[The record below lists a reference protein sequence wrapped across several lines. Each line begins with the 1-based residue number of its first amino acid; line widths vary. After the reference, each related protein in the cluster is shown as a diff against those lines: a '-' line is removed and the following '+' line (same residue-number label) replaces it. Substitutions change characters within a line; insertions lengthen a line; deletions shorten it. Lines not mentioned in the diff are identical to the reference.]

1 MVKSQTTICV
11 ERQKQ
16 ANVPLKPP
24 GTPFGR
30 FIPGL
35 PARAPL
41 PIFLKAFRY
50 ARHSPSL
57 MALATAWALAA
68 CSTMPQHADTE
79 LGNRIDAPVG
89 VTVAGEKLDTE
100 LLRSFYARHDFDA
113 VWPSHETQANKLVEA
128 ILHAE
133 DQGLNPELFHASALK
148 HAAALTPTDRDLL
161 LSDAFLSY
169 ADALTRGVV
178 HVDRRKDYEAL
189 APEPVDV
196 AAELDRVMDSND
208 PGAAI
213 NALAPTTQDY
223 LALRKALEKCRA
235 GGARA
240 ASACQHKIAV
250 NLERL
255 RWLPRSLPRNRAWV
269 NVAAEQLI
277 LYRNDRPVFT
287 TRIVVGEDIE
297 RNQSPEFHTAIDA
310 FWVNPPWVIPADIAK
325 REIMPKISRDPNY
338 LKRNKMIML
347 SNGEIEQLPGPEAG
361 LGQLMFNMP
370 NRFDVYLHDTP
381 DRYIFNRDNRRLSHG
396 CIRVQNPRDF
406 AALLMEQPVEK
417 IDTEIATGATTK
429 KSLPE
434 PMPVFVVYLTAFAD
448 TAGKLQLVPDFYN
461 RDNAIWRDLQPR
473 PRKRSHATHGTK
485 V

>member
-1 MVKSQTTICV
+1 
-11 ERQKQ
+11 
-16 ANVPLKPP
+16 
-24 GTPFGR
+24 
-30 FIPGL
+30 
-35 PARAPL
+35 
-41 PIFLKAFRY
+41 
-50 ARHSPSL
+50 
-57 MALATAWALAA
+57 MAWTLAA

-79 LGNRIDAPVG
+79 LGNRIDAPAG

-100 LLRSFYARHDFDA
+100 LLRSFYARHDFEA
-113 VWPSHETQANKLVEA
+113 VWPSHETQANKLVES
-128 ILHAE
+128 ILHAG
-133 DQGLNPELFHASALK
+133 DQGLDPELFHASALK
-148 HAAALTPTDRDLL
+148 HAATLTPTDRDLL

-169 ADALTRGVV
+169 ADALARGVV
-178 HVDRRKDYEAL
+178 HVDHRKDYEAL

-196 AAELDRVMDSND
+196 AAELDRVMDSSD
-208 PGAAI
+208 PAAAI
-213 NALAPTTQDY
+213 NALAPTTRDY
-223 LALRKALEKCRA
+223 LILRKALQKCRA
-235 GGARA
+235 SGARA
-240 ASACQHKIAV
+240 ASTCQHKIAV

-277 LYRNDRPVFT
+277 LYRNDRPAFT

-338 LKRNKMIML
+338 LKRNKMVML

-417 IDTEIATGATTK
+417 IDAEIATGTTTK

-448 TAGKLQLVPDFYN
+448 AAGKLQLVPDFYN

-473 PRKRSHATHGTK
+473 PRKRNHTSHGAK